1 MNYGKIAGLI
11 AAIIFIIAMF
21 FQIQGSVNNGIAQIE
36 EYRNMLSSSSLS
48 YSIKIVSDNQ
58 LDLTVHNPFNLTMII
73 QNVTGQYIKFEHEV
87 TIMPNT
93 NGTFSIYITNS
104 EGFLN
109 NVENQNENVT
119 IYMRLAN
126 TTFTSTVK
134 I

>member
-11 AAIIFIIAMF
+11 AAVIFIITMF
-21 FQIQGSVNNGIAQIE
+21 FQIQGSINNGVAQIQ
-36 EYRNMLSSSSLS
+36 EYRSMLSSSSLS
-48 YSIKIVSDNQ
+48 YSVKIISYNE
-58 LDLTVHNPFNLTMII
+58 LNLTVHNPFNLTMII
-73 QNVTGQYIKFEHEV
+73 QNVTGQYMKFEHEV
-87 TIMPNT
+87 AIMPNT
-93 NGTFSIYITNS
+93 NRTFTIYITNS
-104 EGFLN
+104 EGFLH